1 MPRGDATGPMGMGS
15 LSGRGAGYCA
25 GYAAPGFANP
35 TPGWGAGRG
44 RGRGYGMGMAR
55 RRGWGAW
62 GYPVNAYPQPA
73 APAVESRDEV
83 EVLKSQA
90 EYFGEA
96 LEGINRR
103 IAEIEAGTK

>member
-1 MPRGDATGPMGMGS
+1 
-15 LSGRGAGYCA
+15 
-25 GYAAPGFANP
+25 
-35 TPGWGAGRG
+35 
-44 RGRGYGMGMAR
+44 
-55 RRGWGAW
+55 
-62 GYPVNAYPQPA
+62 
-73 APAVESRDEV
+73 VESRDEV